1 MKAITHNILICNIKK
16 CEESKKNFPF
26 IIIANKVESKPSK
39 FDIELTKKLYE
50 SLDKMALNEFCK
62 DLNMVKYDFTKIDDN
77 IKKENEFWGY
87 VHKVI
92 DETLIIEGNLKCP
105 NCQREFPII
114 NGIPDMVLRDD
125 EM

>member
-26 IIIANKVESKPSK
+26 IIIANKVENKHSK

-50 SLDKMALNEFCK
+50 SLDKEALNEFCK

-77 IKKENEFWGY
+77 IKKENEFWEY

>member
-1 MKAITHNILICNIKK
+1 MKAITHNILMCNIKK

-26 IIIANKVESKPSK
+26 IILANKIENKVSK
-39 FDIELTKKLYE
+39 FDINLTKKLYD
-50 SLDKMALNEFCK
+50 SLDKEALNEFCK
-62 DLNMVKYDFTKIDDN
+62 DLNIVKYDFTKVDDN
-77 IKKENEFWGY
+77 IKNQNEFWEY

-92 DETLIIEGNLKCP
+92 DETLVVEGNLKCP

-114 NGIPDMVLRDD
+114 NGIVDMVLRDD

>member
-26 IIIANKVESKPSK
+26 IIIANKVENKASK
-39 FDIELTKKLYE
+39 FDINLTKKIYE
-50 SLDKMALNEFCK
+50 SLDKEALNEFCK
-62 DLNMVKYDFTKIDDN
+62 DLNIVKYDFTKVDDN
-77 IKKENEFWGY
+77 IKNQNEFWEY

-92 DETLIIEGNLKCP
+92 DETLVVEGNLKCP

-114 NGIPDMVLRDD
+114 NGIADMVLRDD

>member
-26 IIIANKVESKPSK
+26 IIIANKVENKASK
-39 FDIELTKKLYE
+39 FDINLTKKIYE
-50 SLDKMALNEFCK
+50 SLDKEALNEFCK
-62 DLNMVKYDFTKIDDN
+62 DLNIVKYDFTKVDDN
-77 IKKENEFWGY
+77 IKNQNEFWEY

-92 DETLIIEGNLKCP
+92 DETLVLEGNLKCP

-114 NGIPDMVLRDD
+114 NGIVDMVLRDD

>member
-1 MKAITHNILICNIKK
+1 MKAITHNILMCNIKK

-26 IIIANKVESKPSK
+26 IIIANKVENKASK
-39 FDIELTKKLYE
+39 FDINLTKKIYE
-50 SLDKMALNEFCK
+50 SLDKEALNEFCK
-62 DLNMVKYDFTKIDDN
+62 DLNIVKYDFTKVDDN
-77 IKKENEFWGY
+77 IKNQNEFWEY

-92 DETLIIEGNLKCP
+92 DETLVVEGNLKCP

-114 NGIPDMVLRDD
+114 NGIVDMVLRDD

>member
-26 IIIANKVESKPSK
+26 IIIANKVENKASK
-39 FDIELTKKLYE
+39 FDINLTKKIYE
-50 SLDKMALNEFCK
+50 SLDKEALNEFCK
-62 DLNMVKYDFTKIDDN
+62 DLNMVKYDFTKVDDN
-77 IKKENEFWGY
+77 IKKENEFWEY

-92 DETLIIEGNLKCP
+92 DETLVINGNLKCP
-105 NCQREFPII
+105 NCQREFPIK
-114 NGIPDMVLRDD
+114 NGIVDMVLRDD

>member
-1 MKAITHNILICNIKK
+1 MKAITHNILMCNIKK

-26 IIIANKVESKPSK
+26 IILANKIENKVSK
-39 FDIELTKKLYE
+39 FDINLTKKIYD
-50 SLDKMALNEFCK
+50 SLDKEALNEFCK
-62 DLNMVKYDFTKIDDN
+62 DLNIVKYDFTKVDDN
-77 IKKENEFWGY
+77 IKNQNEFWEY

-92 DETLIIEGNLKCP
+92 DETLVVEGNLKCP

-114 NGIPDMVLRDD
+114 NGIVDMVLRDD

>member
-16 CEESKKNFPF
+16 CEDSKKNYPF
-26 IIIANKVESKPSK
+26 IIIPNKIENKPSK
-39 FDIELTKKLYE
+39 FDIDLTKKLYE
-50 SLDKMALNEFCK
+50 QLDKEALNQFCK
-62 DLNMVKYDFTKIDDN
+62 DLNIVKYDFTKIDDN
-77 IKKENEFWGY
+77 IKKENEFWEY

-105 NCQREFPII
+105 NCQREFPVI

>member
-1 MKAITHNILICNIKK
+1 MKAITHNLLICNIKK

-26 IIIANKVESKPSK
+26 IIIPNKVENKPSK
-39 FDIELTKKLYE
+39 FDIDLTKKLFE
-50 SLDKMALNEFCK
+50 QLDKEALNEFCK
-62 DLNMVKYDFTKIDDN
+62 DLNMVKYDFTKIDDS
-77 IKKENEFWGY
+77 IQKETEFLEY

-114 NGIPDMVLRDD
+114 NGIADMVLRDD

>member
-1 MKAITHNILICNIKK
+1 MKAITHNILMCNIKK

-26 IIIANKVESKPSK
+26 IIIANKIENKVSK
-39 FDIELTKKLYE
+39 FDINLTKKIYD
-50 SLDKMALNEFCK
+50 SLDKEALNEFCK
-62 DLNMVKYDFTKIDDN
+62 DLNIVKYDFTKVDDN
-77 IKKENEFWGY
+77 IKKHNEFWEY

-92 DETLIIEGNLKCP
+92 DETLVVEGNLKCP

-114 NGIPDMVLRDD
+114 NGIVDMVLRDD

>member
-1 MKAITHNILICNIKK
+1 MKAITHNLLVCNIKK

-26 IIIANKVESKPSK
+26 IIIANKVENKVSN
-39 FDIELTKKLYE
+39 FDINLTKKLFE
-50 SLDKMALNEFCK
+50 SLDKEALNEFCK
-62 DLNMVKYDFTKIDDN
+62 DLNIFKYDFTKLDDN
-77 IKKENEFWGY
+77 IKKENEFWEY
-87 VHKVI
+87 VHKII

-114 NGIPDMVLRDD
+114 NGIVDMVLRDD

>member
-26 IIIANKVESKPSK
+26 IIIANKVENKASK
-39 FDIELTKKLYE
+39 FDINLTKKIYE
-50 SLDKMALNEFCK
+50 SLDKEALNEFCK
-62 DLNMVKYDFTKIDDN
+62 DLNIVKYDFTKVADH
-77 IKKENEFWGY
+77 IKNQNEFWEY
-87 VHKVI
+87 FHNLI
-92 DETLIIEGNLKCP
+92 DETLVVEGNLKCP

-114 NGIPDMVLRDD
+114 NGIVDMVLRDD

>member
-1 MKAITHNILICNIKK
+1 MKAITHNLLVCNIKK

-26 IIIANKVESKPSK
+26 ILIANKVENKVSN
-39 FDIELTKKLYE
+39 FDINLTKKLFE
-50 SLDKMALNEFCK
+50 SLDKEALNEFCK
-62 DLNMVKYDFTKIDDN
+62 DLNIFKYDFTKLDDN
-77 IKKENEFWGY
+77 IKKENEFWEY

-114 NGIPDMVLRDD
+114 NGIVDMVLRDD

>member
-26 IIIANKVESKPSK
+26 IIIANKVENKPSK

-50 SLDKMALNEFCK
+50 SLDKEALNEFCK
-62 DLNMVKYDFTKIDDN
+62 DLNIVKYDFTKIDDN
-77 IKKENEFWGY
+77 IKKENEFWEY

>member
-26 IIIANKVESKPSK
+26 IIIANKVENKASK
-39 FDIELTKKLYE
+39 FDINLTKKIYE
-50 SLDKMALNEFCK
+50 SLDKEALNEFCK
-62 DLNMVKYDFTKIDDN
+62 DLNIVKYDFTKVDDKVKN
-77 IKKENEFWGY
+77 QNEFWEY

-92 DETLIIEGNLKCP
+92 DETLVVEGNLKCP

-114 NGIPDMVLRDD
+114 NGIVDMVLRDD

>member
-1 MKAITHNILICNIKK
+1 MKAITHNILMCNIKK

-26 IIIANKVESKPSK
+26 IIIANKIENKVSK
-39 FDIELTKKLYE
+39 FDINLTKKIYE
-50 SLDKMALNEFCK
+50 SLDKEALNEFCK
-62 DLNMVKYDFTKIDDN
+62 DLNIVKYDFTKVDDN
-77 IKKENEFWGY
+77 IKNQNEFWEY

-92 DETLIIEGNLKCP
+92 DETLVVEGNLKCP

-114 NGIPDMVLRDD
+114 NGIVDMVLRDD

>member
-1 MKAITHNILICNIKK
+1 MKAVTHNILMCNIKK

-26 IIIANKVESKPSK
+26 IIIANKIENKVSK
-39 FDIELTKKLYE
+39 FDINLTKKIYD
-50 SLDKMALNEFCK
+50 SLDKEALNEFCK
-62 DLNMVKYDFTKIDDN
+62 DLNIVKYDFTKVDDN
-77 IKKENEFWGY
+77 IKNQNEFWEY

-92 DETLIIEGNLKCP
+92 DETLVVEGNLKCP

-114 NGIPDMVLRDD
+114 NGIVDMVLRDD